1 MSVDST
7 IQSNVLRVK
16 EANGRYRVAVAA
28 EVLAAA
34 EGLLSGMIMGTVLM
48 NRPEVAE
55 SYLKVKLAALEHEV
69 FGCLFLDAA
78 HRLIEYRELFR
89 GTVNQTAVY
98 PREVIKAALAVNSS
112 AVIFFHNHPSGAA
125 EPSRADELL
134 TENLRKALAMIGVEV
149 LDHLIIARTTVV
161 SMARRGCF
169 AI

>member
-7 IQSNVLRVK
+7 IQSNVLKVK

-48 NRPEVAE
+48 NRPEAVE
-55 SYLKVKLAALEHEV
+55 SYLKVKLAGLEHEV
-69 FGCLFLDAA
+69 FGCLFLDAS
-78 HRLIEYRELFR
+78 HKLLEYSELFR

-98 PREVIKAALAVNSS
+98 PREVIKAALAINSS
-112 AVIFFHNHPSGAA
+112 AVIFVHNHPSGAA

-134 TENLRKALAMIGVEV
+134 TENLRKALLMIGVEV
-149 LDHLIIARTTVV
+149 LDHLIVARTTVV